1 MLDIT
6 GSVLDYSS
14 FDFSPM
20 LNGRNDG
27 LPDFY
32 NAQEIMENSEGND
45 VLSDLI
51 QGFGALANT
60 LLSELGGVT
69 EEGKRRREL
78 ASLEPVQV
86 TDVACP
92 AGLTYAPQDAFC
104 LNFKFTIDPEMQEG
118 QFAAFS
124 EKLKWA
130 VDESG
135 LLYDTIKRD
144 HPDTLIKG
152 LGSPGKGIEYL
163 ASEEPADPVNLASSE
178 NEATEESSGLG
189 SAAVIFIILAVIA
202 LPVAIVAMYARYKK
216 VQSELVVEYNGSQH
230 SRKPVTNDIEAQ
242 QTVPATITAV
252 PDGGEDDEDS
262 VWSDD
267 RNEVEAKG
275 SKAGS
280 SLAAMGAAGLGASL
294 GNVSNKAPDDEVRAE
309 VEQLIKDTN
318 APKTADEMLASYAGR
333 EQELLTNLRKM
344 RAMQQTTEQKAATR
358 AEVEALVKETN
369 APKSADEL
377 LNMFEGREEELIKNL
392 TKLKEKNASDAKL
405 AEIRAEIAILAEETG
420 APKSAE
426 EMLASYAGREEELL
440 KNLKKMKTKKQIEG
454 DKAALR
460 AEVEGLVKE
469 TNSPKSADELLASYA
484 GKEDELVANLK
495 KMKSKMSSKEVLP
508 PAEVAVPVD
517 EKAAI
522 KAEITALVE
531 ANSPGYA
538 EDMLAAYEGR
548 EEELLKNLQ
557 KMQAKQESA
566 SKSKSATE
574 DLAVPAAPLAAQPV
588 NVTEDSDRKSV
599 DSDRKSIIEEIESL
613 VEITKP
619 GKSVK
624 DLCAAYEGREEELVT
639 HLKKLK
645 SSSNAS
651 SIV

>member
-1 MLDIT
+1 M
-6 GSVLDYSS
+6 
-14 FDFSPM
+14 
-20 LNGRNDG
+20 
-27 LPDFY
+27 
-32 NAQEIMENSEGND
+32 
-45 VLSDLI
+45 
-51 QGFGALANT
+51 
-60 LLSELGGVT
+60 
-69 EEGKRRREL
+69 
-78 ASLEPVQV
+78 EPVQV

-230 SRKPVTNDIEAQ
+230 SRKPVTDDIEAQ